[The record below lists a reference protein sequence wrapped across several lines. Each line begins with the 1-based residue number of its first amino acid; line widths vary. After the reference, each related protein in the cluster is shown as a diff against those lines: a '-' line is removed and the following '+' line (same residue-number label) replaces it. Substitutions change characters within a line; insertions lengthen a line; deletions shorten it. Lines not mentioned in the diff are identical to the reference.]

1 MERKFMKDR
10 RFLKIKNNNPA
21 DCHNFISNQNQF
33 KIMRKNSLM
42 GIVAI
47 CLTAVFTFT
56 ACAQDHK
63 QNQSRLNKIN
73 DAISGTVLLNNYQK
87 FIPIVGLAEKKI
99 VSIDLGYKNQIGFD
113 SLLNK
118 YAAVTSLSAAKY
130 ADSATLNDLE
140 DDIKFYNT
148 IIVAVN
154 HDMTKNGK
162 YMNFITSISKSK
174 NVVISLFGSGNA
186 LASFDQINSP
196 IVWSPEDN
204 EEAALVAPQFI
215 FGGVAAKHLLTKT
228 YSTKYAKG
236 TGYLTEA
243 TRLKYTVPE
252 DAGVNSDDL
261 REIAAIVNEGIAKK
275 AAPGMVVLVAKDGKV
290 IYNKAFGYH
299 TYDNQQADKVTDI
312 FDLASVT
319 KTTATTPSVMRLVEQ
334 QKLKLDTNVSAYIA
348 KARNTPMNGTSVRDV
363 MLHQAG
369 FIPYIPFHNYV
380 KEGDYSRDSSA
391 AYPTKVADNYYIKKG
406 FFNDFMWPKML
417 NSPIKTK
424 GSYVYSDIS
433 MYVMQDIVE
442 HISEMPEDEYVQKN
456 FYIPLGMQT
465 AGYLPRNRFA
475 KDRIVPTEDD
485 KVFRKTLLEGYVH
498 DQGAALKGG
507 VAGHAGLFGTANDMA
522 IYNQMLLNKGTYG
535 GEQYFTPQTVEM
547 FTSKQS
553 NVSRRGLGF
562 DRHDPDLTKK
572 YPSELA
578 SPQTFGHTGYTGIG
592 VWTDPSRNMI
602 YVILSNRVHPTVS
615 EMLGRL
621 NIRPRIQDVV
631 NRAIDKGKK

>member
-1 MERKFMKDR
+1 MEKKFMR
-10 RFLKIKNNNPA
+10 QNN
-21 DCHNFISNQNQF
+21 
-33 KIMRKNSLM
+33 LM
-42 GIVAI
+42 GVFAI
-47 CLTAVFTFT
+47 CLTAIFTVT
-56 ACAQDHK
+56 ACAQDHQ

-73 DAISGTVLLNNYQK
+73 DVVAHTVLLNNYQK
-87 FIPIVGLAEKKI
+87 FIPVVGLSDKKI
-99 VSIDLGYKNQIGFD
+99 VSIDLGYKYQIGFD

-118 YAAVTSLSAAKY
+118 YAPVTSLSAAKY

-148 IIVAVN
+148 IVIALS
-154 HDMTKNGK
+154 DQLSKNGK
-162 YMNFITSISKSK
+162 HLNFISNLARNK
-174 NVVISLFGSGNA
+174 NVVVALFGNGNA
-186 LASFDQINSP
+186 LTSFDALNIP
-196 IVWSPEDN
+196 LVWSEKDN
-204 EEAALVAPQFI
+204 EEAALIAPQII
-215 FGGVAAKHLLTKT
+215 FGGIAATNLLAKN
-228 YSTKYAKG
+228 YSTKYVKG
-236 TGYLTEA
+236 TGYITTT

-252 DAGVNSDDL
+252 DAVVNSNDLKEIDD
-261 REIAAIVNEGIAKK
+261 IVNEGIAKK

-290 IYNKAFGYH
+290 IYNKAFGHH
-299 TYDNQQADKVTDI
+299 TYENLQADKVTDI

-334 QKLKLDTNVSAYIA
+334 QKLKLDTNIGYYIA
-348 KARNTPMNGTSVRDV
+348 KARNTPMNKISVREV

-369 FIPYIPFHNYV
+369 FIPFIPFHNYV
-380 KEGDYSRDSSA
+380 KEGDYARDSSA

-417 NSPIKTK
+417 NSPIKTR

-442 HISEMPEDEYVQKN
+442 HISEVPEEQYVQEQ
-456 FYIPLGMQT
+456 FYVPLGMHT
-465 AGYLPRNRFA
+465 AGYLPRNRFP
-475 KDRIVPTEDD
+475 KNRIVPTEDD

-498 DQGAALKGG
+498 DQGAALRGG

-562 DRHDPDLTKK
+562 DRHDADLTKK

-592 VWTDPSRNMI
+592 VWADPARNMI
-602 YVILSNRVHPTVS
+602 YVILSNRVHPGVS
-615 EMLGRL
+615 EMLGKL
-621 NIRPRIQDVV
+621 SIRPRIQDVV
-631 NRAIDKGKK
+631 NKAIDKGKK

>member
-1 MERKFMKDR
+1 MEKKFMK
-10 RFLKIKNNNPA
+10 
-21 DCHNFISNQNQF
+21 
-33 KIMRKNSLM
+33 KNSLS
-42 GIVAI
+42 GIFAI
-47 CLTAVFTFT
+47 CLTVVTTIT

-63 QNQSRLNKIN
+63 QNQTRLNKIN
-73 DAISGTVLLNNYQK
+73 EVVKSTVLLNNNQNY
-87 FIPIVGLAEKKI
+87 IPIIGLSEKKI

-118 YAAVTSLSAAKY
+118 YAPVVSLSATKY
-130 ADSATLNDLE
+130 SDSSTLDDLE
-140 DDIKFYNT
+140 DDVKFYNT
-148 IIVAVN
+148 IIVALNSEMV
-154 HDMTKNGK
+154 GK
-162 YMNFITSISKSK
+162 SKYINFIASLSKSK
-174 NVVISLFGSGNA
+174 DVVVAFFGNGSA
-186 LASFDQINSP
+186 LGSFDQINTP
-196 IVWSPEDN
+196 LVWSAEDN
-204 EEAALVAPQFI
+204 EEAALVVPQLI
-215 FGGVAAKHLLTKT
+215 FGGVAADQLLTKN
-228 YSTKYAKG
+228 YSTKYIQG
-236 TGYLTEA
+236 TGYTTKA
-243 TRLKYTVPE
+243 IRLKYTVPE

-261 REIAAIVNEGIAKK
+261 KEIDDIVRDGIAKK

-299 TYDNQQADKVTDI
+299 TYDNLQPDQVTDI

-334 QKLKLDTNVSAYIA
+334 QKLKLDTNVGYYIA
-348 KARNTPMNGTSVRDV
+348 KARQTPMNHTLVRDV

-369 FIPYIPFHNYV
+369 FIPYIPFHNFV
-380 KEGDYSRDSSA
+380 KEGDYARDSSA

-424 GSYVYSDIS
+424 GTYVYSDIS
-433 MYVMQDIVE
+433 MYVMQDIIE
-442 HISEMPEDEYVQKN
+442 HISEMPEDQYVQKN
-456 FYIPLGMQT
+456 FYVPLGMQT
-465 AGYLPRNRFA
+465 AGYLPRNRFP
-475 KDRIVPTEDD
+475 KYRIVPTEDD

-507 VAGHAGLFGTANDMA
+507 VAGHAGLFGTANDLA

-562 DRHDPDLTKK
+562 DRWDPDLSKK

-592 VWTDPSRNMI
+592 VWTDPARNMI
-602 YVILSNRVHPTVS
+602 YVILTNRVNPGVS
-615 EMLGRL
+615 EMLGKL
-621 NIRPRIQDVV
+621 SIRPRIQDVI
-631 NRAIDKGKK
+631 NRAIDKTKK

>member
-1 MERKFMKDR
+1 
-10 RFLKIKNNNPA
+10 
-21 DCHNFISNQNQF
+21 
-33 KIMRKNSLM
+33 MRKNNLL
-42 GIVAI
+42 GVIAI
-47 CLTAVFTFT
+47 CLTAVVSFT

-63 QNQSRLNKIN
+63 QNQNRLNKMN
-73 DAISGTVLLNNYQK
+73 DVVKHTVLLNNYQN
-87 FIPIVGLAEKKI
+87 FIPVVGLADKKI
-99 VSIDLGYKNQIGFD
+99 VSIGLGYSYQIGFD

-118 YAAVTSLSAAKY
+118 YAPVSSLSATKY
-130 ADSATLNDLE
+130 IDSATLNDLE
-140 DDIKFYNT
+140 DDVKFYNT
-148 IIVAVN
+148 VIVALN
-154 HDMTKNGK
+154 SDMAKNAK
-162 YMNFITSISKSK
+162 YISFIGNLAKSK
-174 NVVISLFGSGNA
+174 EVVVALFGNGNA
-186 LASFDQINSP
+186 LTSFDQLNEP
-196 IVWSPEDN
+196 LVWSSEDN

-215 FGGVAAKHLLTKT
+215 FGGIGATQMLDKT
-228 YSTKYAKG
+228 YSTKYVQG
-236 TGYLTEA
+236 TGYLTQA

-252 DAGVNSDDL
+252 DAGVNSNDLKEIDD
-261 REIAAIVNEGIAKK
+261 IVNDGIVKK
-275 AAPGMVVLVAKDGKV
+275 ASPGMVVLVAKDGKV

-299 TYDNQQADKVTDI
+299 TYDNQIADKVTDI

-334 QKLKLDTNVSAYIA
+334 KKLKLDTNVGYYIA
-348 KARNTPMNGTSVRDV
+348 KARNTPMNGINVREV

-369 FIPYIPFHNYV
+369 FIPYIPFHNFV

-417 NSPIKTK
+417 NSPIKTR

-442 HISEMPEDEYVQKN
+442 HISEMPEDQYVQQN

-465 AGYLPRNRFA
+465 AGYLPRNRFS

-507 VAGHAGLFGTANDMA
+507 VAGHAGLFGTANDLA

-553 NVSRRGLGF
+553 DVSRRGLGF
-562 DRHDPDLTKK
+562 DRWDPDLSKK

-592 VWTDPSRNMI
+592 VWVDPSRNMVYI
-602 YVILSNRVHPTVS
+602 ILTNRVNPTVS
-615 EMLGRL
+615 EMLGKL

-631 NRAIDKGKK
+631 NRAIDKSKK

>member
-1 MERKFMKDR
+1 MK
-10 RFLKIKNNNPA
+10 KNN
-21 DCHNFISNQNQF
+21 
-33 KIMRKNSLM
+33 LM
-42 GIVAI
+42 GIVTI
-47 CLTAVFTFT
+47 CLTAIITVT

-63 QNQSRLNKIN
+63 QNQNRLSKIN
-73 DAISGTVLLNNYQK
+73 DVVKSTILLNNYQN
-87 FIPIVGLAEKKI
+87 FIPIVGLADKKI
-99 VSIDLGYKNQIGFD
+99 VSIDLGYKYQIGFD

-118 YAAVTSLSAAKY
+118 YTSVTSLSAVKY
-130 ADSATLNDLE
+130 SDSSTLNDLE

-148 IIVAVN
+148 VVVALN
-154 HDMTKNGK
+154 NDMAKNGK
-162 YMNFITSISKSK
+162 YLNFIYSISKSK
-174 NVVISLFGSGNA
+174 HVVIALFGNGNA
-186 LASFDQINSP
+186 LSSFDRINTP
-196 IVWSPEDN
+196 LIWSAEDN
-204 EEAALVAPQFI
+204 EEAALVVPQFI
-215 FGGVAAKHLLTKT
+215 FGGIAANQLLTKT
-228 YSTKYAKG
+228 YSEKYVQG
-236 TGYLTEA
+236 TGYITNA

-252 DAGVNSDDL
+252 DAGVNSNDLKEIDD
-261 REIAAIVNEGIAKK
+261 IVNEGIAKK
-275 AAPGMVVLVAKDGKV
+275 ASPGMVVLVAKDGKV

-299 TYDNQQADKVTDI
+299 TYDNLQADKVTDI

-319 KTTATTPSVMRLVEQ
+319 KTTATTPSVMRLVEEK
-334 QKLKLDTNVSAYIA
+334 KLKLDTNVGYYIA
-348 KARNTPMNGTSVRDV
+348 KARTSPMNNINVREV

-417 NSPIKTK
+417 NSPIKTR

-442 HISEMPEDEYVQKN
+442 HISEMPEDQYVQQN

-465 AGYLPRNRFA
+465 AGYLPRNRFS

-507 VAGHAGLFGTANDMA
+507 VAGHAGLFGTANDLA

-547 FTSKQS
+547 FTTKQS

-562 DRHDPDLTKK
+562 DRWDPDTTKK

-578 SPQTFGHTGYTGIG
+578 SSQTFGHTGYTGIG

-602 YVILSNRVHPTVS
+602 YIILSNRVHPTVS
-615 EMLGRL
+615 EMLGKL

-631 NRAIDKGKK
+631 NRAIDKTKK

>member
-1 MERKFMKDR
+1 MEKKFMKR
-10 RFLKIKNNNPA
+10 
-21 DCHNFISNQNQF
+21 
-33 KIMRKNSLM
+33 NSLS
-42 GIVAI
+42 GIFAI
-47 CLTAVFTFT
+47 CLTAVITVT

-63 QNQSRLNKIN
+63 QNQTRLNKIN
-73 DAISGTVLLNNYQK
+73 EVVKSTVLLNNYQS
-87 FIPIVGLAEKKI
+87 FIPIVGLAKKKF

-118 YAAVTSLSAAKY
+118 YAPVVSLSASKY
-130 ADSATLNDLE
+130 SDSATLNDLE
-140 DDIKFYNT
+140 DDVKFYNT
-148 IIVAVN
+148 VIVALN
-154 HDMTKNGK
+154 SEMASKGK
-162 YMNFITSISKSK
+162 YINFISSLAK
-174 NVVISLFGSGNA
+174 NKDVVVALFGNGSA
-186 LASFDQINSP
+186 LSAFDQINAP
-196 IVWSPEDN
+196 LVWSSEDN
-204 EEAALVAPQFI
+204 EEAAMVAPQLI
-215 FGGVAAKHLLTKT
+215 FGGIAAKQLLTKT
-228 YSTKYAKG
+228 YSTKYVQG
-236 TGYLTEA
+236 TGYTTNA

-252 DAGVNSDDL
+252 DAGVNSNDLKEIDD
-261 REIAAIVNEGIAKK
+261 IVNDGIAKK
-275 AAPGMVVLVAKDGKV
+275 ASPGMVVLVAKDGKV

-299 TYDNQQADKVTDI
+299 TYDNLQADKVTDI

-334 QKLKLDTNVSAYIA
+334 QKLKLDTNVGYYIA
-348 KARNTPMNGTSVRDV
+348 KARTSPMNNTSVRDV

-369 FIPYIPFHNYV
+369 FIPYIPFHNFV

-391 AYPTKVADNYYIKKG
+391 AFPTKVADNYYIKKG

-424 GSYVYSDIS
+424 GAYVYSDIS

-442 HISEMPEDEYVQKN
+442 HISEMPEDQYVQEN
-456 FYIPLGMQT
+456 FYVPLGMQT
-465 AGYLPRNRFA
+465 AGYLPRNRFP
-475 KDRIVPTEDD
+475 KSRIIPTEDD
-485 KVFRKTLLEGYVH
+485 KAFRKTLLEGYVH

-507 VAGHAGLFGTANDMA
+507 VAGHAGLFGSANDLA

-578 SPQTFGHTGYTGIG
+578 SPETYGHTGYTGIG
-592 VWTDPSRNMI
+592 VWTDPARNMI
-602 YVILSNRVHPTVS
+602 YIILTNRVHPTVS
-615 EMLGRL
+615 EMLGKL
-621 NIRPRIQDVV
+621 SIRPRIQDVV
-631 NRAIDKGKK
+631 NRAIDKTKK